1 MNDWVEQEAWRQAH
15 RDEIAKALQ
24 PMWLLWLASLS
35 EPVVLAVIVFGFGAR
50 LREGFTMDEALPLT
64 LMRTV
69 LIVIAAL
76 ALAASV
82 LLRRL
87 LLHPP
92 SGDRTS
98 SAAESSNSLSG
109 SALYRSRIIVPTAMA
124 AAPSIFGFVLF
135 WLGDS
140 LMVFAGFAVAAL
152 LGILW
157 HYPRQ
162 DELIAF
168 CMRCEN
174 GDSGLCGR
182 K

>member
-69 LIVIAAL
+69 LIVVAVFV
-76 ALAASV
+76 LAASI

-87 LLHPP
+87 LLRPP
-92 SGDRTS
+92 LGDRAS
-98 SAAESSNSLSG
+98 SAAASSNSLPG

-124 AAPSIFGFVLF
+124 AAPSILGFVLF
-135 WLGDS
+135 LLGDS
-140 LMVFAGFAVAAL
+140 PTVFAGFATAAL
-152 LGILW
+152 LGMLW

-168 CMRCEN
+168 CIRCEN
-174 GDSGLCGR
+174 AGSRDDQ
-182 K
+182 